1 MTPAAERLAET
12 LLASGARRV
21 AFLGLAKNV
30 GKTTALVAALEA
42 LHVRGVEVG
51 ITSAGRD
58 GEALDAITGEPKPRV
73 TLRPGQLAASA
84 ASTFDAASFRSTPV
98 AGLPFRTRFGGIEIR
113 RAEET
118 GDLELI
124 GPSTASEA
132 RATADA
138 LAEAGARLVLLDG
151 AIGRRAF
158 AAARVA
164 DALVLSV
171 GLAAGSSLPAVIEA
185 ARSAVELIRLGPPP
199 AESAGGFAAIAGAL
213 TDDLL
218 ADLAPARGSVLLVE
232 DFASVFLSREARSGL
247 AKDGITLAVRSPAR
261 LLAVAANPT
270 GPGRA
275 PLDAGRFLAALR
287 PALPGLLLL
296 DVVAGLVAGP

>member
-1 MTPAAERLAET
+1 
-12 LLASGARRV
+12 V

-42 LHVRGVEVG
+42 LHALECDVG

-84 ASTFDAASFRSTPV
+84 ASTFDAASFRSTLL
-98 AGLPFRTRFGGIEIR
+98 AELPFRTRFGAIAIR

-118 GDLELI
+118 GDIELI

-158 AAARVA
+158 AAARVS
-164 DALVLSV
+164 DGIVLCV

-185 ARSAVELIRLGPPP
+185 ARSSVELIRLGPPP
-199 AESAGGFAAIAGAL
+199 GEEAAGVVEVAGAL
-213 TDDLL
+213 TDELL
-218 ADLAPARGSVLLVE
+218 AELSPPRGSVLLVE
-232 DFASVFLSREARSGL
+232 DFAAVFLSPEARRRL
-247 AKDGITLAVRSPAR
+247 ARDGVTLAVRSSAR

-275 PLDAGRFLAALR
+275 PLDAATLLATLR
-287 PALPGLLLL
+287 PALPGLLLV
-296 DVVAGLVAGP
+296 DVVAGLVSEP